1 MSQEVDL
8 AFSPNQ
14 AEVLLKFDDRELTFT
29 SEEFRYYRNLFH
41 IFDLDSEGNLCLA
54 QPLLRSFLLRF
65 HAPWHLLKETLLS
78 LGVDLAD
85 PHCKIDFKRWL
96 RFCKA
101 VAQGSPRFDLF
112 ACSEETVRHLYNVT
126 IIGLHFFEDHVKYRL
141 RVSLTLLSKE
151 EKVVENKEIERRYSD
166 FDHLFNLLRLIKGVV
181 VPPLPPKHWIPSF
194 VAVAPISANTPT
206 ASSSPAPSHNIDE
219 QRVADL
225 QYFLHEVTAHPVLSK
240 SFALQAFLATQSMG
254 LSALVD
260 IYRTSADMMEGLP
273 PPPVSL
279 TDGLLQSAQ
288 GFLSSLWGT
297 LSEAAQTAGLQRRRV
312 DDGPHIVTSSLR
324 LLDALERVSR
334 TFEAVV
340 NEEKAQ
346 CAAILRLVQ
355 SFQLMAEG
363 DSVAGPGLRA
373 VHETGHLVVC
383 QQQAVLAQRQTRI
396 VAPLRYLGRYH
407 ESLRR
412 VLDDRAAIINA
423 VDQAKKYL
431 QEAQK
436 VEADLERLQPS
447 PASIDL
453 FPRSGYI
460 RDRQDDMRLQTLQN
474 RYEEAR
480 SNSQRWKDCLDERTK
495 RLENLDAEAVRDCE
509 RLQLISDRVK
519 AILLS
524 KRLFAPPIGL
534 LGGSHVALFAK
545 ILLELLVVGNLVE
558 TVVHYGR

>member
-41 IFDLDSEGNLCLA
+41 IFDLDSQGNLCLA

-78 LGVDLAD
+78 LGVDLAE
-85 PHCKIDFKRWL
+85 PNCKIDFKRWL

-101 VAQGSPRFDLF
+101 IVQGSPRFDLF
-112 ACSEETVRHLYNVT
+112 TSSEDTVRHIYKVT

-141 RVSLTLLSKE
+141 HVSLTLLSKE
-151 EKVVENKEIERRYSD
+151 EKVVESKEIERRYSD

-194 VAVAPISANTPT
+194 VAVAPLSATAPT
-206 ASSSPAPSHNIDE
+206 ASSPAPSHNIDE

-288 GFLSSLWGT
+288 GFFSSLWGT
-297 LSEAAQTAGLQRRRV
+297 LSEAAQTAGLQRRRI

-324 LLDALERVSR
+324 LLDALERLSR

-355 SFQLMAEG
+355 AFQLVNFPCFAFLVFLYRIYLVLKQMAEG

-373 VHETGHLVVC
+373 VHETGHIVAC
-383 QQQAVLAQRQTRI
+383 QQQTVLAQRQTRI

-412 VLDDRAAIINA
+412 VLDDRAAIVNA
-423 VDQAKKYL
+423 VDQAKQHLHDALKM
-431 QEAQK
+431 
-436 VEADLERLQPS
+436 EADLERLQPS

-453 FPRSGYI
+453 LPRSGYI

-474 RYEEAR
+474 RFEEAR
-480 SNSQRWKDCLDERTK
+480 SNSQRWKKCLDERTR

-509 RLQLISDRVK
+509 RLQLLSDRVK
-519 AILLS
+519 AS
-524 KRLFAPPIGL
+524 LFHHMSFSISSLACLP
-534 LGGSHVALFAK
+534 
-545 ILLELLVVGNLVE
+545 
-558 TVVHYGR
+558 